1 MILPSVHAVNQLI
14 VGVVEVTHFLRS
26 STISFQTENTGY
38 KICHGVPTAACW
50 LSAGRIAV
58 VKGSSGCNRS
68 LFLPWFDG
76 VCVCDRSN
84 QCLMISSIRLLH
96 SELKACSCHRSTEL
110 PPGVCLTHTSN
121 SFRRLFQPRGSSVC
135 IHLTTPHP
143 LPYSA
148 CEGPTH
154 LAMFHL

>member
-58 VKGSSGCNRS
+58 VKGSSGCDRS
-68 LFLPWFDG
+68 LFLPWYDG
-76 VCVCDRSN
+76 VCKCVCVCVCVTD
-84 QCLMISSIRLLH
+84 LIS
-96 SELKACSCHRSTEL
+96 
-110 PPGVCLTHTSN
+110 V
-121 SFRRLFQPRGSSVC
+121 
-135 IHLTTPHP
+135 
-143 LPYSA
+143 
-148 CEGPTH
+148 
-154 LAMFHL
+154 